1 MGEVTKTAVK
11 DMAQKLSCGN
21 APNNVR
27 HNADKEDDRKY
38 KIELGNLKNQF
49 EQNNHYKPNYEVSKF
64 ARKTFM
70 HAVRQRFCQLRNRG
84 QNTKR
89 RIFAPYLFG

>member
-27 HNADKEDDRKY
+27 DNADKEDDRKY

-49 EQNNHYKPNYEVSKF
+49 EQNNHYKPNYEVSLMRNCKRAHICTAYF
-64 ARKTFM
+64 FNSRIRKICFSIDS
-70 HAVRQRFCQLRNRG
+70 L
-84 QNTKR
+84 
-89 RIFAPYLFG
+89 I

>member
-27 HNADKEDDRKY
+27 DNADKEDDRKY

-49 EQNNHYKPNYEVSKF
+49 EQNNHYKPNYEVS
-64 ARKTFM
+64 
-70 HAVRQRFCQLRNRG
+70 
-84 QNTKR
+84 
-89 RIFAPYLFG
+89 IFSLKNKNVFII